1 MLPRYSTYPNEF
13 SWTIDNSMLVQKIDE
28 VDPPQIPSAFN
39 FANYNLVYEHI
50 DTIDEIGIIPNLP

>member
-1 MLPRYSTYPNEF
+1 
-13 SWTIDNSMLVQKIDE
+13 MLVQKIDE

-50 DTIDEIGIIPNLP
+50 DTIDEICTIPNLP